1 MGRGLV
7 VSSRLG
13 TSLHAGVAGLA
24 SGTFKGGTF
33 GLFKGVPKFGVS
45 SIPSW
50 LSGNTGGSCD
60 ERTDKAGDLSMTVP
74 SGDGCSPTCC
84 GGPKASGCQS
94 N

>member
-7 VSSRLG
+7 LSSRLG

-24 SGTFKGGTF
+24 SGTGTF

-50 LSGNTGGSCD
+50 LSGNTGGSCE
-60 ERTDKAGDLSMTVP
+60 ERTDIAGDLSMTVP
-74 SGDGCSPTCC
+74 SGDGCSTTFC